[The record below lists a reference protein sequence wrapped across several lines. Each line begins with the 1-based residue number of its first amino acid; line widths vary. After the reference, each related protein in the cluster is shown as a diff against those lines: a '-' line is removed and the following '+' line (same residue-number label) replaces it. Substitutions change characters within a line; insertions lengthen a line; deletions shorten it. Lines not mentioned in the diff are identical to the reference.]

1 MPSGS
6 NQERGHILRFRASA
20 SVRFAVRKNAEGHD
34 HRNGAIA
41 QYSAAL
47 PLPKLRET
55 RAPGANGAISSGH
68 LNDPWDCRPFFRT
81 SNLADSDERERVIS
95 WFAQVD
101 RKRCTFLSESEHLR
115 QGEKLRNDDAFLK
128 AQIDQLTAQMYESVK
143 KQYRI
148 YCLSQHPDCP
158 LMWAH
163 YSDSCSGFCLEFS
176 AQTGFFSE
184 ALKVEYLDAYP
195 HLDPAETD
203 ELENAR
209 LLLRKSAG
217 WKYED
222 EFRLIVTQYPY
233 VFGNIPST
241 QDGFVPLAPGYTK
254 AFGTV
259 IAFPPPQLDRLI
271 IQMVRAE

>member
-1 MPSGS
+1 MTIETVQSLNIRRLYHYQSFEKP
-6 NQERGHILRFRASA
+6 ERLAQILIERKLYFSA
-20 SVRFAVRKNAEGHD
+20 
-34 HRNGAIA
+34 
-41 QYSAAL
+41 
-47 PLPKLRET
+47 P
-55 RAPGANGAISSGH
+55 GH

-81 SNLADSDERERVIS
+81 SNLSDLDELERVIR

-101 RKRCTFLSESEHLR
+101 RKRNTFLSESEHLQR
-115 QGEKLRNDDAFLK
+115 GEKLRNDGAFLK

-195 HLDPAETD
+195 HLDPAETG

-209 LLLRKSAG
+209 LFVRKVCG
-217 WKYED
+217 ME
-222 EFRLIVTQYPY
+222 
-233 VFGNIPST
+233 
-241 QDGFVPLAPGYTK
+241 
-254 AFGTV
+254 
-259 IAFPPPQLDRLI
+259 
-271 IQMVRAE
+271 VRR